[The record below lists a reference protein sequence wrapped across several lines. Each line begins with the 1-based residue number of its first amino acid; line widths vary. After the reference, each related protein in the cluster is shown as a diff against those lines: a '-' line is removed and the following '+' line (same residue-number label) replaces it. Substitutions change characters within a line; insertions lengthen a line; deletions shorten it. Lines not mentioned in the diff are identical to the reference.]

1 MTRLEQHGGEPRRS
15 RKYRPRVAALDHG
28 DFALMCAVLED
39 ALKCFQHQLLPDS
52 KREQRLA
59 QEAEEWLFADDA
71 GWPFSFVNVCS
82 ALDLNP
88 ERVRL
93 GLSRWRHRESFEPH
107 LRKTH
112 LSPFRDRAK
121 YH

>member
-1 MTRLEQHGGEPRRS
+1 MPRLEQHGGEHGRS
-15 RKYRPRVAALDHG
+15 RKPRLRVAPLDHG

-59 QEAEEWLFADDA
+59 QEAEEWLFVDDA
-71 GWPFSFVNVCS
+71 GWPFSFVNICS

-93 GLSRWRHRESFEPH
+93 GLARWRHRASCEQH

-112 LSPFRDRAK
+112 LSPLQDRAK

>member
-1 MTRLEQHGGEPRRS
+1 MTRLGQHEGEHGRS

-28 DFALMCAVLED
+28 DFALICAVLED
-39 ALKCFQHQLLPDS
+39 ALKCFQHQLVPGS

-59 QEAEEWLFADDA
+59 QEAEEWLFEDD
-71 GWPFSFVNVCS
+71 GRWPFSFVNICS
-82 ALDLNP
+82 ALDLSP

-93 GLSRWRHRESFEPH
+93 GLARWRHRASFEQH
-107 LRKTH
+107 SWETH
-112 LSPFRDRAK
+112 LSPLQDRAK

>member
-1 MTRLEQHGGEPRRS
+1 MPRLEQHGGEHGRS
-15 RKYRPRVAALDHG
+15 RKPRLRVAPLDHG

-71 GWPFSFVNVCS
+71 GWPFSFVNICS
-82 ALDLNP
+82 ALELNP

-93 GLSRWRHRESFEPH
+93 GLARWRHRASCEQH

-112 LSPFRDRAK
+112 LSPLQDRAK